1 MASPAKQLR
10 RKSAIERLENT
21 VVQYQASL
29 KEEKD
34 QDAVKVLKKKIAGH
48 EFTIANTKAAL
59 KSGEHTSFNTSN
71 FFKD

>member
-48 EFTIANTKAAL
+48 EFTIANTKTAL

>member
-10 RKSAIERLENT
+10 RKTAVERLENT
-21 VVQYQASL
+21 IVQHQASL

-59 KSGEHTSFNTSN
+59 KAGEHTSFNTSN

>member
-1 MASPAKQLR
+1 MSKTKEQKLLGLQLKAASAVS
-10 RKSAIERLENT
+10 RK
-21 VVQYQASL
+21 
-29 KEEKD
+29 
-34 QDAVKVLKKKIAGH
+34 DAVKVLKKKIAGH